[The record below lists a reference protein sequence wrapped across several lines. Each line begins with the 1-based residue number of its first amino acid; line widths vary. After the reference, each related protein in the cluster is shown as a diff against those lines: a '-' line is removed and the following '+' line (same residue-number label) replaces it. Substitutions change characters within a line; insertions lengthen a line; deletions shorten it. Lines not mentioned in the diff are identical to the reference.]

1 MLKGKAIIATSAALL
16 SAALVA
22 LLFNSSE
29 NQNIKSKEQ
38 SVKLPAD
45 QILTFDCEIPVT
57 KPNSITLTCADGGM
71 MVTDI
76 TWDSWSSQGAQGSG
90 IYLENNCEPDCASGK
105 FSKTQ
110 VDISLTKLIEFD
122 KKYFLKD
129 LAIKAIKGKTFPND
143 DDELQWDLSNNIF
156 DIEGE

>member
-1 MLKGKAIIATSAALL
+1 MMLKGKAIIATSAALL

-22 LLFNSSE
+22 LLFNPTE
-29 NQNIKSKEQ
+29 KQ
-38 SVKLPAD
+38 SVKTEEPSVNLPAD

-76 TWDSWSSQGAQGSG
+76 TWDSWSAQGAQGSG
-90 IYLENNCEPDCASGK
+90 IYLENNCEPDCASGTY
-105 FSKTQ
+105 SKTQ

-129 LAIKAIKGKTFPND
+129 LAIKAIKGKNFPFGSD
-143 DDELQWDLSNNIF
+143 LITWDLMEFIK
-156 DIEGE
+156 

>member
-22 LLFNSSE
+22 LLFNPTE
-29 NQNIKSKEQ
+29 KQ
-38 SVKLPAD
+38 SVKTEEPSVNLPAD

-57 KPNSITLTCADGGM
+57 KPKSITLTCADGGM
-71 MVTDI
+71 VVSDI
-76 TWDSWSSQGAQGSG
+76 TWDKWSAQVAQGSG
-90 IYLENNCEPDCASGK
+90 IYLENNCEPDCASGTY
-105 FSKTQ
+105 SKTQ

-129 LAIKAIKGKTFPND
+129 LAIKAIKGKNFPSGSD
-143 DDELQWDLSNNIF
+143 LITWDLMEFIK
-156 DIEGE
+156 

>member
-22 LLFNSSE
+22 LLFNPTE
-29 NQNIKSKEQ
+29 KQ
-38 SVKLPAD
+38 SVKTEEPSGNLPAD

-76 TWDSWSSQGAQGSG
+76 TWDSWSAQGAQGSG
-90 IYLENNCEPDCASGK
+90 IYLENNCEPDCASGTY
-105 FSKTQ
+105 SKTQ
-110 VDISLTKLIEFD
+110 VDLFLTNLVEFD

-129 LAIKAIKGKTFPND
+129 LAIKAIKGKNFPSGSD
-143 DDELQWDLSNNIF
+143 LITWDLMEFIK
-156 DIEGE
+156 